1 MTQRPLTTLAQQAVA
16 AVLGPGGL
24 AVDATVGNGHDTL
37 FLARRVAPR
46 GRVFGFD
53 IQPAALAGARR
64 RLAAAGLEGAVEL
77 ALCGHERM
85 AERLPGAW
93 HGRVAAV
100 MFNLGYLPGADK
112 SLVTRPDTTL
122 AALDQAVALLRP
134 GGVLS
139 LMLYRGH
146 AGAPREVAA
155 VEDWLSRLD
164 RGLRLASHDSPGPV
178 LHLIERPR

>member
-64 RLAAAGLEGAVEL
+64 RLAAAGLEGAEI
-77 ALCGHERM
+77 
-85 AERLPGAW
+85 
-93 HGRVAAV
+93 GRAHV
-100 MFNLGYLPGADK
+100 
-112 SLVTRPDTTL
+112 
-122 AALDQAVALLRP
+122 
-134 GGVLS
+134 
-139 LMLYRGH
+139 
-146 AGAPREVAA
+146 
-155 VEDWLSRLD
+155 
-164 RGLRLASHDSPGPV
+164 
-178 LHLIERPR
+178 